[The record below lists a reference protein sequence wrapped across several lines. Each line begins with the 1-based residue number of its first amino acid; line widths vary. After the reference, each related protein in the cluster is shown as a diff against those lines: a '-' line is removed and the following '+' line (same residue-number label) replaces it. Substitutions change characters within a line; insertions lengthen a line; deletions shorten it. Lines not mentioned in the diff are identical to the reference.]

1 MKTSLST
8 LEGLKRS
15 LRVELPIDTFNQK
28 TDKILQSLAKKAR
41 IDGFR
46 KGKIPATILR
56 QHFGASAKADAT
68 NEVVSETL
76 EEALA
81 DADVSPAARPSLTT
95 VDTESSDNFSY
106 TIEFEVYPEV
116 SVAPLSNL
124 SIDQINA
131 TVSDEDEERA
141 LQDLQDRATEYKNVK
156 RQSRSGDRL
165 IIDFEGLLDGESFEG
180 GGAEGFVII
189 LGRGAMIEGFEQG
202 LIDVTAGKTVEIKA
216 TFPED
221 YHVENLAGRDAVF
234 KVKVNEVGSPNE
246 MKRDDEFAK
255 KYGEKDFETMK
266 NNMSKQ
272 MQLELSSRVFQKN
285 KDVAFTALLTANDFE
300 VPEGSVST
308 EATKLQQDMEARME
322 QQGMP
327 SKGNFPEAMFQEEAS
342 RRVKLGLLINKI
354 ANDSEIKPEKE
365 QVDAKLKEMS
375 MQYGESAQ
383 QMIDWYNSDPSRLAG
398 VESIVIEELVAKH
411 VALEAKVN
419 VTEKT
424 FLEIMNPQ
432 S

>member
-15 LRVELPIDTFNQK
+15 LTVELPIDTFNQK

-41 IDGFR
+41 VDGFR

-56 QHFGASAKADAT
+56 QRFGASAKADAT

-81 DADVSPAARPSLTT
+81 DADISPAAQPSLTT

-124 SIDQINA
+124 NIDQISA

-141 LQDLQDRATEYKNVK
+141 LQDLQDRATEYKIVK
-156 RQSRSGDRL
+156 RKSKNGDRL
-165 IIDFEGLLDGESFEG
+165 IIDFEGLLEGESFEG
-180 GGAEGFVII
+180 GAAEGFEIV

-202 LIDVTAGKTVEIKA
+202 LIDVAAGKTVEVKA

-221 YHVENLAGRDAVF
+221 YHVENLAGREAVF

-266 NNMSKQ
+266 SHMSKQ
-272 MQLELSSRVFQKN
+272 MQMELSSRVVQQN
-285 KDVAFTALLTANDFE
+285 KDAAFTALLTANDFE

-398 VESIVIEELVAKH
+398 VESIVVEELVAKH

-424 FLEIMNPQ
+424 FQEIMNPQ

>member
-15 LRVELPIDTFNQK
+15 LTVELPIDTFNQK

-56 QHFGASAKADAT
+56 QRFGASAKADAT
-68 NEVVSETL
+68 NEVVTETL

-81 DADVSPAARPSLTT
+81 DADVSPAAQPSLTN
-95 VDTESSDNFSY
+95 VDTESRDNFSY

-124 SIDQINA
+124 NIDQINA

-141 LQDLQDRATEYKNVK
+141 LQDLQDRATEYKTVK
-156 RQSRSGDRL
+156 RKSKNGDRL
-165 IIDFEGLLDGESFEG
+165 IIDFEGLLDGDSFEG
-180 GGAEGFVII
+180 GAAEGFEIV

-202 LIDVTAGKTVEIKA
+202 LIDVAAGKTVEVKA

-221 YHVENLAGRDAVF
+221 YHVENLAGREALF
-234 KVKVNEVGSPNE
+234 KVKVKEVGSPKE
-246 MKRDDEFAK
+246 MKLDDEFAK

-266 NNMSKQ
+266 SRMSKQ
-272 MQLELSSRVFQKN
+272 MQLELSSRIVQQN
-285 KDVAFTALLTANDFE
+285 KDAAFTALLTANDFE
-300 VPEGSVST
+300 VPKGSVST
-308 EATKLQQDMEARME
+308 EAMRLQQDMEARME

-354 ANDSEIKPEKE
+354 ANDSEIKPEKG

-398 VESIVIEELVAKH
+398 VESIVVEELVAKH

-424 FLEIMNPQ
+424 FQEIMNPQ

>member
-15 LRVELPIDTFNQK
+15 LTVELSIDTFNQK
-28 TDKILQSLAKKAR
+28 TEKILQSLAKKAR
-41 IDGFR
+41 FDGFR

-56 QHFGASAKADAT
+56 QRFGASAKADAT

-76 EEALA
+76 EEALT
-81 DADVSPAARPSLTT
+81 DADVSPAAQPSLTT
-95 VDTESSDNFSY
+95 VDTESSDNFIY

-124 SIDQINA
+124 NIDQISA

-141 LQDLQDRATEYKNVK
+141 LQDLQDRATEYKTVK
-156 RQSRSGDRL
+156 RKSKNGDRL
-165 IIDFEGLLDGESFEG
+165 IIDFEGLLEGESFEG
-180 GGAEGFVII
+180 GAAEGFEIV

-202 LIDVTAGKTVEIKA
+202 LIDVAAGKTVEVKA

-221 YHVENLAGRDAVF
+221 YHVENLAGREAVF

-300 VPEGSVST
+300 VPKGSVSA
-308 EATKLQQDMEARME
+308 EAMKLQQDMEARME

-424 FLEIMNPQ
+424 FQEIMNPQ

>member
-15 LRVELPIDTFNQK
+15 LTVELPIDTFNQK

-56 QHFGASAKADAT
+56 QRFGASAKADAT

-76 EEALA
+76 EEALT
-81 DADVSPAARPSLTT
+81 DADVSPAAQPSLTT
-95 VDTESSDNFSY
+95 VDTESSDNFIY

-124 SIDQINA
+124 NIDQISA

-141 LQDLQDRATEYKNVK
+141 LQDLQDRATEYKTVK
-156 RQSRSGDRL
+156 RKSKNGDRL

-180 GGAEGFVII
+180 GAAEGFEIV

-202 LIDVTAGKTVEIKA
+202 LIDVAAGKTVEVKA

-221 YHVENLAGRDAVF
+221 YHVENLAGREAVF

-255 KYGEKDFETMK
+255 KYGEKDFETMRS
-266 NNMSKQ
+266 NMSKQ

-300 VPEGSVST
+300 VPKGSVSA
-308 EATKLQQDMEARME
+308 EAMKLQQDMEARME

-398 VESIVIEELVAKH
+398 VESIVVEELVAKH

-424 FLEIMNPQ
+424 FQEIMNPQ

>member
-15 LRVELPIDTFNQK
+15 LTVELPIDTFNQK

-46 KGKIPATILR
+46 KGKIPTTILR
-56 QHFGASAKADAT
+56 QRFGASAKADAT

-76 EEALA
+76 AEALT
-81 DADVSPAARPSLTT
+81 DADVSPAAQPSLTN
-95 VDTESSDNFSY
+95 VDTESSDNFIY

-116 SVAPLSNL
+116 SVAPLSSLN
-124 SIDQINA
+124 IDQINA

-141 LQDLQDRATEYKNVK
+141 LQDLQDRATEYKTVK
-156 RQSRSGDRL
+156 RKSRSGDRL

-180 GGAEGFVII
+180 GAAEGFEII

-202 LIDVTAGKTVEIKA
+202 LIDVAAGKTVEVKA

-221 YHVENLAGRDAVF
+221 YHVENLAGREAVF
-234 KVKVNEVGSPNE
+234 KVKVKEVGSPKE

-255 KYGEKDFETMK
+255 KYGENDFETMK
-266 NNMSKQ
+266 SRMSKQ
-272 MQLELSSRVFQKN
+272 MQLELSSRVVQQN
-285 KDVAFTALLTANDFE
+285 KDAAFTALLTANNFE
-300 VPEGSVST
+300 VPEGSVSA
-308 EATKLQQDMEARME
+308 EAMKLQQDMEARME

-365 QVDAKLKEMS
+365 LVDAKLKEMS

-398 VESIVIEELVAKH
+398 VESIVVEELVAKH

-424 FLEIMNPQ
+424 FQEIMNPQ

>member
-15 LRVELPIDTFNQK
+15 LTVELPIDAFNQK
-28 TDKILQSLAKKAR
+28 TDKILQSFAKKAR
-41 IDGFR
+41 VDGFR
-46 KGKIPATILR
+46 KGKIPAKILR
-56 QHFGASAKADAT
+56 QRFGASAKADAT
-68 NEVVSETL
+68 SEVVSETL
-76 EEALA
+76 EEALT
-81 DADVSPAARPSLTT
+81 DADVSPASQPSLTN
-95 VDTESSDNFSY
+95 VDTESSDNFIY

-124 SIDQINA
+124 NIDQISA
-131 TVSDEDEERA
+131 TVSEEDEEKA
-141 LQDLQDRATEYKNVK
+141 LQDLQDRATEYKTVK
-156 RQSRSGDRL
+156 RKSKNGDRL

-180 GGAEGFVII
+180 GAAEGFEII

-202 LIDVTAGKTVEIKA
+202 LIDVSAGKTVEVKA

-221 YHVENLAGRDAVF
+221 YHVENLAGREAVF
-234 KVKVNEVGSPNE
+234 KVKVNEVGSPKE

-266 NNMSKQ
+266 SRMSKQ
-272 MQLELSSRVFQKN
+272 MQLELSSRVAQQN
-285 KDVAFTALLTANDFE
+285 KDAAFTALLTSNDFE
-300 VPEGSVST
+300 VPVGSVSS
-308 EATKLQQDMEARME
+308 EAMKLKEDMEARME

-354 ANDSEIKPEKE
+354 AIDSEIKPEKE

-398 VESIVIEELVAKH
+398 VESIVVEELVAKH
-411 VALEAKVN
+411 VVNKAKVN
-419 VTEKT
+419 VTEKN
-424 FLEIMNPQ
+424 FQEIMNPQ
-432 S
+432 R

>member
-56 QHFGASAKADAT
+56 QRFGASAKADAT

-76 EEALA
+76 EEALT
-81 DADVSPAARPSLTT
+81 DADVSPAAQPSLTT
-95 VDTESSDNFSY
+95 VDTESSDNFIY

-116 SVAPLSNL
+116 SVAPLSKL
-124 SIDQINA
+124 SIDQISA

-141 LQDLQDRATEYKNVK
+141 LQDLQDRATEYKTVK
-156 RQSRSGDRL
+156 RKSKNGDRL

-180 GGAEGFVII
+180 GAAEGFEII
-189 LGRGAMIEGFEQG
+189 LGRGAMIEGFEKG
-202 LIDVTAGKTVEIKA
+202 LLDVAVGKTVEVKA

-221 YHVENLAGRDAVF
+221 YHVENLAGREALF
-234 KVKVNEVGSPNE
+234 KVKVNEVGSPKE
-246 MKRDDEFAK
+246 IKRDDEFAK
-255 KYGEKDFETMK
+255 KYGENDFETMK
-266 NNMSKQ
+266 GRMSKQ
-272 MQLELSSRVFQKN
+272 MQMELSSRVIQQN
-285 KDVAFTALLTANDFE
+285 KDAAFTALLTANDFE
-300 VPEGSVST
+300 VPEASVSS
-308 EATKLQQDMEARME
+308 EAMKLQQDMEARME

-354 ANDSEIKPEKE
+354 ASDSEIKPEKE

-383 QMIDWYNSDPSRLAG
+383 QMIDWYNSDPSRLTG
-398 VESIVIEELVAKH
+398 VESIVVEELVAKH
-411 VALEAKVN
+411 VAVEAKVN
-419 VTEKT
+419 VTERT
-424 FLEIMNPQ
+424 FQEIMNPQ
-432 S
+432 G

>member
-15 LRVELPIDTFNQK
+15 LTVELPIDTFNQK

-41 IDGFR
+41 VDGFR

-56 QHFGASAKADAT
+56 QRFGASAKADAT
-68 NEVVSETL
+68 QEVVSETL

-81 DADVSPAARPSLTT
+81 DADVSPAAQPSLTT

-124 SIDQINA
+124 DIDQISA

-141 LQDLQDRATEYKNVK
+141 LQDLQDRATEYKTVK
-156 RQSRSGDRL
+156 RKSKSGDRL
-165 IIDFEGLLDGESFEG
+165 IIDFEGLLEGESFEG
-180 GGAEGFVII
+180 GAAEGFEIV

-202 LIDVTAGKTVEIKA
+202 LIDVAAGKTVEVKA

-221 YHVENLAGRDAVF
+221 YHVENLAGREAVF

-255 KYGEKDFETMK
+255 KYGEKDFETMRS
-266 NNMSKQ
+266 NMSKQ
-272 MQLELSSRVFQKN
+272 MQSELSSRVFQKN

-300 VPEGSVST
+300 VPKGSVSA
-308 EATKLQQDMEARME
+308 EAMKLQQDMEARME

-354 ANDSEIKPEKE
+354 ANDSELKPEKE

-398 VESIVIEELVAKH
+398 VESIVVEELVAKH

-424 FLEIMNPQ
+424 FQEIMNPQ

>member
-56 QHFGASAKADAT
+56 QRFGASAKADAT

-81 DADVSPAARPSLTT
+81 DADVSPAVRPSLTT

-106 TIEFEVYPEV
+106 TIEFEVYPKV

-124 SIDQINA
+124 NIDQISA

-141 LQDLQDRATEYKNVK
+141 LQDLQDRATEYKTVK
-156 RQSRSGDRL
+156 RKSKNGDRL

-180 GGAEGFVII
+180 GAAEGFEIV

-202 LIDVTAGKTVEIKA
+202 LIDVAVGKTVEIKA

-221 YHVENLAGRDAVF
+221 YHVENLAGREAVF

-300 VPEGSVST
+300 VPEGSVSV
-308 EATKLQQDMEARME
+308 EAMKLQQDMEARME

-354 ANDSEIKPEKE
+354 ASDSEIKPEKE

-383 QMIDWYNSDPSRLAG
+383 QMIDWYNSDPSRLSG
-398 VESIVIEELVAKH
+398 VESIVVEELVAKH

-424 FLEIMNPQ
+424 FQEIMNPQ